1 MGPLPPGFP
10 FRPCLLALVILFSAL
25 SPRSHGAEAEAKA
38 EPCGLPGAL
47 RTAVQE
53 RFGSSRIL
61 NLSDLYEDERVAFKA
76 QHKRACPGLTTGR
89 FFTATERPATA
100 FVLLGVGPQKDM
112 RLVVARPA
120 LSSWTFVELDRMDA
134 GGTAVVSTGRPGSS
148 TEVSGQRVR
157 ASDTDIV
164 LWTALE
170 TWQRAYTWNG
180 RTFEKQET
188 VQ

>member
-1 MGPLPPGFP
+1 MKEAGSRRPGLRL
-10 FRPCLLALVILFSAL
+10 RPRLLALVILFSVL
-25 SPRSHGAEAEAKA
+25 SPRSHGAGAKA
-38 EPCGLPGAL
+38 EAESCGLPGAL
-47 RTAVQE
+47 RAAVQE

-61 NLSDLYEDERVAFKA
+61 NLSDLYEEERAAFKA
-76 QHKRACPGLTTGR
+76 QHKGACPGMTTGR

-120 LSSWTFVELDRMDA
+120 LSSWTFVEIDRMDA
-134 GGTAVVSTGRPGSS
+134 GGTAVVSTGGSA
-148 TEVSGQRVR
+148 G
-157 ASDTDIV
+157 AKDGHTDRV